1 MYITASP
8 LVQMNSTKSG
18 WVFWAAWAAAAVF
31 MAWTTAAMPNL
42 VAAKFGM
49 HGEMSGWI
57 PKYAYAAST
66 AVVALGIPLLVATWP
81 ASLVRRGSPWARVPH
96 GEFWM
101 RPENRSEA
109 AAMLK
114 GQLQEVATLMIAYQ
128 VYRHWLV
135 VEAHARDRRLLD
147 VSAANA
153 SVVCLVAA
161 VGVWVFMRYWLWT
174 PTKTAA
180 EGA

>member
-1 MYITASP
+1 MYMNASP
-8 LVQMNSTKSG
+8 LVKMDSAKSG
-18 WVFWAAWAAAAVF
+18 WVFWAAWAVAAVF
-31 MAWTTAAMPNL
+31 LGWTTAEMPNL
-42 VAAKFGM
+42 IAAKFGI

-66 AVVALGIPLLVATWP
+66 AFVALGIPMFLADWP

-101 RPENRSEA
+101 RPENRSRA
-109 AAMLK
+109 ADMLQ

-128 VYRHWLV
+128 TYRHWLM
-135 VEAHARDRRLLD
+135 VEAHAREGRLLD
-147 VSAANA
+147 VTAANA

>member
-1 MYITASP
+1 
-8 LVQMNSTKSG
+8 
-18 WVFWAAWAAAAVF
+18 
-31 MAWTTAAMPNL
+31 
-42 VAAKFGM
+42 
-49 HGEMSGWI
+49 
-57 PKYAYAAST
+57 
-66 AVVALGIPLLVATWP
+66 
-81 ASLVRRGSPWARVPH
+81 
-96 GEFWM
+96 
-101 RPENRSEA
+101 
-109 AAMLK
+109 MLK